1 MLEVVGLQQL
11 PVYPHGTDSGQQ
23 GKGSGRT
30 FTPLPGADSSMP
42 VAYKFLFISFP
53 VLLFM
58 HRSQTWL
65 QRVWQTVRYT
75 D

>member
-23 GKGSGRT
+23 GKGSGRA
-30 FTPLPGADSSMP
+30 FTPLPGADSSTQAACDL
-42 VAYKFLFISFP
+42 AYKFLFISFP

-58 HRSQTWL
+58 QRSQTWL
-65 QRVWQTVRYT
+65 QNVV
-75 D
+75 DC